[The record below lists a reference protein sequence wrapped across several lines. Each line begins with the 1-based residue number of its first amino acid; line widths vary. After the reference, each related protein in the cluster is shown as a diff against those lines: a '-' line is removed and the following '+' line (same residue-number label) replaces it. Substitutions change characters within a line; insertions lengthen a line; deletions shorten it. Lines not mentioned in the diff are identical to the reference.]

1 VTSNPSPAELAT
13 LFTKVE
19 RELALA
25 DPKAVLD
32 VLVASATEL
41 VPGAEQAGVTVGRRG
56 RFTTDAATDAV
67 VHRVDAIQYRLGSG
81 PCVDAIVEDTVFNA
95 SDLRADDRWPDFG
108 REAFE
113 TTGIA
118 SMLSFRLFFE
128 DDANADLVAGLNLY
142 ARQPGAFGEASE
154 NVGLLL
160 ATHGALA
167 VAGSAAR
174 ERAENLTTALMNS
187 RDIGVAMGILMQKHK
202 VTRDEAFNLLRMV
215 SQQSHRR
222 LADVATSVA
231 DTGELP
237 ERPARRD

>member
-1 VTSNPSPAELAT
+1 VTTDLSPAELAA
-13 LFTKVE
+13 LCAKVE
-19 RELALA
+19 RELARA

-32 VLVASATEL
+32 VLVASATEM

-67 VHRVDAIQYRLGSG
+67 VHQVDAIQYRLGGG
-81 PCVDAIVEDTVFNA
+81 PCVDAIVQDTVFNA
-95 SDLRADDRWPDFG
+95 LDLGADGRWPDFG

-128 DDANADLVAGLNLY
+128 DDADAELVAGLNLY
-142 ARQPGAFGEASE
+142 AREPGAFGEASE
-154 NVGLLL
+154 NIGLLV

-174 ERAENLTTALMNS
+174 QRAENLMTALKNS
-187 RDIGVAMGILMQKHK
+187 RDIGVAMGILMQKLK

-215 SQQSHRR
+215 SQQTHRR
-222 LADVATSVA
+222 LADIATSVA

-237 ERPARRD
+237 EPPARRD